1 MFGYVNIDKAELK
14 FREYYKYKG
23 YYCGL
28 CKNLKRNYSE
38 FSRLTLNYDMTFLIL
53 VLSSLY
59 EVEDRATSKRCI
71 VHPFKKQIN
80 IENEIT
86 DYASAINV
94 ILSYYKSKDNWVD
107 EKDLK
112 SLVFSKIIS
121 KSYKKAAALY
131 EEKVK
136 IIKSSLENID
146 KLEKAKT
153 SDIEIVSNEFGNLM
167 AEIMVYKKD
176 HWEKILRKVGFHL
189 GKYIYTLDAYLD
201 MEEDQKNNSY
211 NPFLLMNNNENE
223 NENENEK
230 ESELNNKQECDLEQ
244 NFKIT
249 TNVDDYAKDVLMLNL
264 SFLSEEIDK
273 LPLIKDK
280 GIIDN
285 IIYSGIMIKL
295 NKTKI
300 NEKPLEII

>member
-38 FSRLTLNYDMTFLIL
+38 LSRLTLNYDMTFLIL
-53 VLSSLY
+53 ILSSLY
-59 EVEDRATSKRCI
+59 EVEDKAVKKRCI
-71 VHPFKKQIN
+71 VHPFNKQIN

-107 EKDLK
+107 DKDLK
-112 SLVFSKIIS
+112 ALVFSKLING
-121 KSYKKAAALY
+121 SYKKATALY
-131 EEKVK
+131 KEKEK
-136 IIKSSLENID
+136 HIKSSLENID

-153 SDIEIVSNEFGNLM
+153 SDIEIISNEFGNLM
-167 AEIMVYKKD
+167 AEIMVYRKD
-176 HWEKILRKVGFHL
+176 HWEKILRKVGFFL
-189 GKYIYTLDAYLD
+189 GKFIYTIDAYLD
-201 MEEDQKNNSY
+201 MEEDKKNNSY
-211 NPFLLMNNNENE
+211 NPFLLMNFD
-223 NENENEK
+223 
-230 ESELNNKQECDLEQ
+230 ESKRETELNNAQEPNLEQ
-244 NFKIT
+244 NYKGA
-249 TNVDDYAKDVLMLNL
+249 TNIDDYAKEILMLNL
-264 SFLSEEIDK
+264 AFLNEEIDK

-285 IIYSGIMIKL
+285 IIYSGIMTKF
-295 NKTKI
+295 NKTKL
-300 NEKPLEII
+300 NEKSLEIM